1 MPEKDAIVTIR
12 HFDIRKVWS
21 PLHQSLVSRIA
32 ILLMVAVTLTT
43 VVLVAG
49 IDGYVTKQFNVIHE
63 DFIAKR
69 TGEVKQILDR
79 EGNLLLRSIELAA
92 TDSNLVHSVHYHVN
106 LRGEAKALR
115 EEVERMVKTFGLGV
129 LEIRTAEG
137 APIIAHEQGDLHL
150 KVTETPPTGGAKVR
164 MIWHNGNIW
173 ALAISRLALAPGSY
187 AVMIAGRPLGPLIS
201 SVLASPVK
209 AATASEG
216 HDTEAPDET
225 IRIAIEDLNGNP
237 TSILI
242 NAPNPVRVALAETK
256 NLVIGTLA
264 IGSVLLLLVIT
275 IFLRVELRPI
285 ATLTTAVE
293 EFGRGLNPK
302 FLNLGG
308 AREIASLVQAFN
320 RMVTDIQRLR
330 DIEQK
335 MYHERQLAT
344 IGKLAAKVAHDINNP
359 LTVIANITRLLLHEK
374 RATDTGLSDDLAT
387 ILKSCERCTDIAA
400 NLLRFSRPLKLNRK
414 AFELG
419 TLCREA
425 IEQSRRRLTA
435 MTLTLR
441 AYPEPVM
448 VEGDEFQLGRV
459 LDNLINNAFQASAD
473 SEVVLEYGVAQGR
486 AYFAVIDQGKGFTTE
501 AIDHLF
507 EPFFTTKPDGSGLGL
522 ASSLAVISAH
532 GGDLTVTAADKG
544 HVTAWLPLL

>member
-1 MPEKDAIVTIR
+1 MTIR
-12 HFDIRKVWS
+12 LFDIRTVWS
-21 PLHQSLVSRIA
+21 LRHQSLVSRIA
-32 ILLMVAVTLTT
+32 ILLVIVVTLTT
-43 VVLVAG
+43 VVLLAG
-49 IDGYVTKQFNVIHE
+49 IDGYVTKQFNAIHE
-63 DFIAKR
+63 EFIVTR
-69 TGEVKQILDR
+69 TEEVKQILDR

-92 TDSNLVHSVHYHVN
+92 TDSDLVHSVHYHVN

-115 EEVERMVKTFGLGV
+115 EEVNRMVRTFGLGI
-129 LEIRTAEG
+129 LEIRTTDG
-137 APIIAHEQGDLHL
+137 VPIIAHERGNLRL
-150 KVTETPPTGGAKVR
+150 KVTDIPPIGGAKVR

-173 ALAISRLALAPGSY
+173 ALAISRLTLAPGSY

-201 SVLASPVK
+201 SALASPVK
-209 AATASEG
+209 AEIDSTG
-216 HDTEAPDET
+216 HGTDAPDET
-225 IRIAIEDLNGNP
+225 IRIAIEDMSGNP

-242 NAPNPVRVALAETK
+242 HAPNPVRAALAKTK
-256 NLVIGTLA
+256 ALVIGTLT

-275 IFLRVELRPI
+275 IFLRIELRPI

-293 EFGRGLNPK
+293 EFGHGLNPK
-302 FLNLGG
+302 LVNPVG

-330 DIEQK
+330 NIEQK
-335 MYHERQLAT
+335 MHHERQLAT

-359 LTVIANITRLLLHEK
+359 LTVIANITRLLL
-374 RATDTGLSDDLAT
+374 RGNATAGRVSDDLAT
-387 ILKSCERCTDIAA
+387 ILKSCERCANIAD
-400 NLLRFSRPLKLNRK
+400 NLLRFSRPLTLKRK
-414 AFELG
+414 PFELG

-425 IEQSRRRLTA
+425 IEHSHHRLTA

-459 LDNLINNAFQASAD
+459 LDNLINNAFQASAG
-473 SEVVLEYGVAQGR
+473 SEVVLEYGIAQGR

-532 GGDLTVTAADKG
+532 GGELTVTAADKG